1 MYRGK
6 NIKNS
11 DDTTLRKYHSFLLL
25 EKSLSNNTILAYEA
39 DLQRYID
46 YLDSEGI
53 DYKEI
58 TLDQLRDFVNTL
70 SEIGIVDRSQARIV
84 SGIKSFY
91 KFLVYSEI
99 IEDDPTELLEM
110 PKIGTYL
117 PQVLSVEEID
127 EMEAEI
133 DMSKK
138 EGHRNR
144 AIIETLYGSGLRVS
158 ELINLKL
165 SDIYFNEEYMKVRGK
180 GNKERLVPISKESL
194 RQIKDW
200 MMYRNEIDIQKGNE
214 DYLFL
219 NRRGAPLTRVMVF
232 MIIKD
237 LANKAGIEKN
247 ISPHTFRHTFATHLL
262 EGGANL
268 RDIQQLLGHE
278 SILTTEVYTHINPGY
293 LRESIMKFHP
303 RNQEKNSSA
312 MFEDFFNNWY
322 RATAS

>member
-165 SDIYFNEEYMKVRGK
+165 SDIYFNEEYMKGRGK

-303 RNQEKNSSA
+303 RNQEKNID
-312 MFEDFFNNWY
+312 EKG
-322 RATAS
+322 

>member
-1 MYRGK
+1 MFYGA

-11 DDTTLRKYHSFLLL
+11 DDVVLRKYHSFLLL
-25 EKSLSNNTILAYEA
+25 EKSLSSNTIEAYES
-39 DLQRYID
+39 DLQRYLDFVSDNKLD
-46 YLDSEGI
+46 YLKVQYDDLRGFVAALSDLGI
-53 DYKEI
+53 
-58 TLDQLRDFVNTL
+58 
-70 SEIGIVDRSQARIV
+70 SDRSQARII

-91 KFLVYSEI
+91 KFLVYNET

-110 PKIGTYL
+110 PKIGSYL
-117 PQVLSVEEID
+117 PQVLSVDEID
-127 EMEAEI
+127 SMEDCI

-158 ELINLKL
+158 ELVNIQL
-165 SDIYFNEEYMKVRGK
+165 SNIYFDEEYMKVTGK
-180 GNKERLVPISKESL
+180 GDKERLVPLSKESVK
-194 RQIKDW
+194 QIQDW
-200 MMYRNEIDIQKGNE
+200 LIYRNELEIKKGYE

-219 NRRGAPLTRVMVF
+219 NRRGAPLTRVMIF
-232 MIIKD
+232 TIIKD
-237 LANKAGIEKN
+237 LASKAGIEKN

-278 SILTTEVYTHINPGY
+278 SILTTEIYTHLTGGY

-303 RNQEKNSSA
+303 RNRQENPDEKA
-312 MFEDFFNNWY
+312 
-322 RATAS
+322 

>member
-303 RNQEKNSSA
+303 RNQEKNID
-312 MFEDFFNNWY
+312 EKG
-322 RATAS
+322 